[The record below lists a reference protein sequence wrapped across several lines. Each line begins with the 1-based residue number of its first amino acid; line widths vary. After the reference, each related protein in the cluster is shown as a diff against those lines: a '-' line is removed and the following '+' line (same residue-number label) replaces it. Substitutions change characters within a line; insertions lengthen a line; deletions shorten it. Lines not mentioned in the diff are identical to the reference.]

1 MSVEVETTTLSDH
14 IGVEV
19 RGVEP
24 GSFADPAL
32 AGTLDALLG
41 RHHLLL
47 FRVHDLPVADQIAI
61 IGQFG
66 EVVDEGGN
74 GLRHVFISNAREDG
88 VLTLGKRLVFHSD
101 NVFTPEPLNV
111 VSLYGLRVIDDTA
124 PTRFANT
131 VRACSL
137 LAESMARDLADAR
150 ALNLSGF
157 AGGWYRYRDAEVEPH
172 HPRAVHPVITHD
184 TWSGDA
190 ALMVSEQQTDRILD
204 WPADVSEDTLQALF
218 ALLYQPDNV
227 YEHHWR
233 EGDLVI
239 WDNLALQHGRPEL
252 IREGERTLRRVS
264 AVRSNSIAQYAWTT
278 VSRAAE
284 TSEASEASER
294 T

>member
-1 MSVEVETTTLSDH
+1 MSVAVETTALSDH

-32 AGTLDALLG
+32 AETLSALLG

-47 FRVHDLPVADQIAI
+47 IRVRDLPVTDQIAVM
-61 IGQFG
+61 GQLG

-74 GLRHVFISNAREDG
+74 GLRHVFVSNAREDG

-101 NVFTPEPLNV
+101 NVFTPKPLNV

-137 LAESMARDLADAR
+137 VAEALARELTDAR

-190 ALMVSEQQTDRILD
+190 ALMVSEQQTDRIID
-204 WPADVSEDTLQALF
+204 WPADASEDTLQALF
-218 ALLYQPDNV
+218 AVLYQPNNV

-233 EGDLVI
+233 EGDLLI

-252 IREGERTLRRVS
+252 VREGERTLRRVA
-264 AVRSNSIAQYAWTT
+264 AVKSDSTDQHAWTMVT
-278 VSRAAE
+278 QAAE
-284 TSEASEASER
+284 AADR
-294 T
+294 A

>member
-1 MSVEVETTTLSDH
+1 MNQHLETIALSDH
-14 IGVEV
+14 IGVEL
-19 RGVEP
+19 RG
-24 GSFADPAL
+24 FDANAYADPEIAE
-32 AGTLDALLG
+32 TLRALLG
-41 RHHLLL
+41 RHHLLVIRDGNL
-47 FRVHDLPVADQIAI
+47 FAADQITI
-61 IGQFG
+61 MGHFG
-66 EVVDEGGN
+66 DVVDEGGN

-101 NVFTPEPLNV
+101 NVFTPDPLNV
-111 VSLYGLRVIDDTA
+111 VSLYGLRVVDDTA

-131 VRACSL
+131 VRACSRL
-137 LAESMARDLADAR
+137 SESMAHELAHAR

-157 AGGWYRYRDAEVEPH
+157 AGGWYRYRDAEVEPQ

-204 WPADVSEDTLQALF
+204 WPADASEDTLQALF

-252 IREGERTLRRVS
+252 TREGERTLRRVS
-264 AVRSNSIAQYAWTT
+264 AVKTNATDQQAWTR
-278 VSRAAE
+278 VSMAA
-284 TSEASEASER
+284 EASER
-294 T
+294 A

>member
-1 MSVEVETTTLSDH
+1 MSIEVATTALSDH

-19 RGVEP
+19 RGVAS
-24 GSFADPAL
+24 GSFGDTAL
-32 AGTLDALLG
+32 TQTLHTLLG

-47 FRVHDLPVADQIAI
+47 FRQRDMPVAHQIAI
-61 IGQFG
+61 MGQFG

-74 GLRHVFISNAREDG
+74 GLLHVFVSNAREDG

-101 NVFTPEPLNV
+101 NVFTPDPLNV
-111 VSLYGLRVIDDTA
+111 VSLYGLRVVDDTS

-137 LAESMARDLADAR
+137 LSESMAHDLAGAR

-157 AGGWYRYRDAEVEPH
+157 AGGWYRYRDAEVEAH

-190 ALMVSEQQTDRILD
+190 ALMVSEQQTDRIVD
-204 WPADVSEDTLQALF
+204 WPPDASEDTLQALF
-218 ALLYQPDNV
+218 ALLYQPDNI
-227 YEHHWR
+227 YEHQWR

-264 AVRSNSIAQYAWTT
+264 AVRSNATDQYAWTT
-278 VSRAAE
+278 VSQAAE
-284 TSEASEASER
+284 R
-294 T
+294 R

>member
-1 MSVEVETTTLSDH
+1 MSTEVTSTALSDH

-19 RGVEP
+19 RGVDS
-24 GSFADPAL
+24 GSFGDP
-32 AGTLDALLG
+32 TLTQLLHTLLG

-47 FRVHDLPVADQIAI
+47 FRQRDMPVADQIAI
-61 IGQFG
+61 MMQFG

-74 GLRHVFISNAREDG
+74 GLRHVFVSNAREDG
-88 VLTLGKRLVFHSD
+88 VLTLGKQLVFHSD
-101 NVFTPEPLNV
+101 NVFTPEPLNI
-111 VSLYGLRVIDDTA
+111 VSLYGLRVVDDTA

-137 LAESMARDLADAR
+137 LGEARARDLAEAR

-157 AGGWYRYRDAEVEPH
+157 AGGWHRYRDAEVEAH

-204 WPADVSEDTLQALF
+204 WPADASEDTLQALF

-233 EGDLVI
+233 EGDLVV
-239 WDNLALQHGRPEL
+239 WDNLALQHGRPAL
-252 IREGERTLRRVS
+252 IRDGERTLRRVA
-264 AVRSNSIAQYAWTT
+264 AVRSGATDQYAWTT
-278 VSRAAE
+278 VSQAAE
-284 TSEASEASER
+284 R
-294 T
+294 R

>member
-1 MSVEVETTTLSDH
+1 MSLEVEATALSDH

-19 RGVEP
+19 RGVDP
-24 GSFADPAL
+24 SSYADPAL
-32 AGTLDALLG
+32 GQSLGALLG
-41 RHHLLL
+41 RHHLLV
-47 FRVHDLPVADQIAI
+47 FRARDLPVSDQIAI
-61 IGQFG
+61 MGHFG

-74 GLRHVFISNAREDG
+74 GLRHVFVSNAREDG

-101 NVFTPEPLNV
+101 NVFTPEPLAV
-111 VSLYGLRVIDDTA
+111 VSLYGLRVVDDTA

-137 LAESMARDLADAR
+137 LTESMARKLANAR

-157 AGGWYRYRDAEVEPH
+157 AGGWYRYRDAAVEAH
-172 HPRAVHPVITHD
+172 HPRAVHPVITRD

-204 WPADVSEDTLQALF
+204 WPADVGEDTLQSLF
-218 ALLYQPDNV
+218 ALLYRPDNV
-227 YEHHWR
+227 YEHPWR
-233 EGDLVI
+233 EGDLLI

-252 IREGERTLRRVS
+252 TREGERTLRRVS
-264 AVRSNSIAQYAWTT
+264 TVRSNSTDQYAWTT

-284 TSEASEASER
+284 ASER
-294 T
+294 P

>member
-1 MSVEVETTTLSDH
+1 MSLVGETTALSPH
-14 IGVEV
+14 IGAEI
-19 RGVEP
+19 RGLDAD
-24 GSFADPAL
+24 SFADPAL
-32 AGTLDALLG
+32 QRELSELLS

-47 FRVHDLPVADQIAI
+47 IRDRKLSAADQITI
-61 IGQFG
+61 MGHFG

-74 GLRHVFISNAREDG
+74 GLRHVFVSNAREDG
-88 VLTLGKRLVFHSD
+88 VLLLGKQLVFHSD

-111 VSLYGLRVIDDTA
+111 VSLYGERVAEGTA

-137 LAESMARDLADAR
+137 LTASMAHELADAK

-190 ALMVSEQQTDRILD
+190 ALMVSEQQTDRILEWD
-204 WPADVSEDTLQALF
+204 TAASEDTLQALF
-218 ALLYQPDNV
+218 ALLYRPDNI
-227 YEHHWR
+227 YEHHWS

-264 AVRSNSIAQYAWTT
+264 AVRTNSSGQHAWTT

-284 TSEASEASER
+284 ASER
-294 T
+294 R

>member
-1 MSVEVETTTLSDH
+1 MNSDVDAVALSDH
-14 IGVEV
+14 IGVEL
-19 RGVEP
+19 RGVDP
-24 GSFADPAL
+24 GSYADPGFGA
-32 AGTLDALLG
+32 TLRALLG
-41 RHHLLL
+41 VHHLLL
-47 FRVHDLPVADQIAI
+47 IRDRELTAANQIEI
-61 IGQFG
+61 IGHFG

-111 VSLYGLRVIDDTA
+111 VSLYGLRVVDDTA
-124 PTRFANT
+124 PTRFADT

-137 LAESMARDLADAR
+137 LTDSMAHDLAGAR

-172 HPRAVHPVITHD
+172 HPRAIHPVITRD

-204 WPADVSEDTLQALF
+204 WPADRSEDTLQALF
-218 ALLYQPDNV
+218 ALLYRPDNV

-264 AVRSNSIAQYAWTT
+264 AVKANATNQQAWTR
-278 VSRAAE
+278 VSYAAE
-284 TSEASEASER
+284 HQ
-294 T
+294 

>member
-1 MSVEVETTTLSDH
+1 MSVAVSTTALSDH

-19 RGVEP
+19 RGVDS

-32 AGTLDALLG
+32 AQTLHGLLG

-47 FRVHDLPVADQIAI
+47 FRRRDLPVADQISI
-61 IGQFG
+61 MGQFG

-74 GLRHVFISNAREDG
+74 GLLHVFVSNAREDG

-111 VSLYGLRVIDDTA
+111 VSLYGLRVVDDTA

-137 LAESMARDLADAR
+137 LTESMAHDLAGAR

-190 ALMVSEQQTDRILD
+190 ALMVSEQQTDRIVD
-204 WPADVSEDTLQALF
+204 WAPDASEDTLQALF
-218 ALLYQPDNV
+218 ALLYQPDNL

-252 IREGERTLRRVS
+252 LREGERTLRRVS
-264 AVRSNSIAQYAWTT
+264 AVRSNSTDQYAWTT
-278 VSRAAE
+278 VSQAA
-284 TSEASEASER
+284 EASER
-294 T
+294 K

>member
-1 MSVEVETTTLSDH
+1 MDRDIETSALSDH

-19 RGVEP
+19 RGVLP
-24 GSFADPAL
+24 GSFGDPAL
-32 AGTLDALLG
+32 GETLGVLLG

-47 FRVHDLPVADQIAI
+47 FRERDLAVADHIAV

-101 NVFTPEPLNV
+101 NVFTAEPLNV
-111 VSLYGLRVIDDTA
+111 VSLYGLRVVDDTA

-131 VRACSL
+131 VRACSRL
-137 LAESMARDLADAR
+137 TETMAHQLADAR

-157 AGGWYRYRDAEVEPH
+157 AGGWYRYRDADVEPH

-184 TWSGDA
+184 TWSGGA
-190 ALMVSEQQTDRILD
+190 ALMVSEQQTDRIID
-204 WPADVSEDTLQALF
+204 WPPDASEATLQALF

-252 IREGERTLRRVS
+252 AGDGERTLRRVS
-264 AVRSNSIAQYAWTT
+264 AVRSDSTDQFAWTT
-278 VSRAAE
+278 VSQAAE
-284 TSEASEASER
+284 RS
-294 T
+294 

>member
-1 MSVEVETTTLSDH
+1 MSSSADSTRTR
-14 IGVEV
+14 I
-19 RGVEP
+19 
-24 GSFADPAL
+24 ADPAL
-32 AGTLDALLG
+32 EQELSALLG

-47 FRVHDLPVADQIAI
+47 IRDRDLSAADQIAI
-61 IGQFG
+61 MGHFG

-74 GLRHVFISNAREDG
+74 GLRHVFVSNAREDG
-88 VLTLGKRLVFHSD
+88 VLLLGKQLVFHSD

-111 VSLYGLRVIDDTA
+111 VSLYGERVRRRHRA
-124 PTRFANT
+124 HPVRQHRSRVFA
-131 VRACSL
+131 
-137 LAESMARDLADAR
+137 ARPRRWPVELADAR

-157 AGGWYRYRDAEVEPH
+157 AGGWYRYRDAEVAAH

-190 ALMVSEQQTDRILD
+190 ALMVSEQQTDRILEWD
-204 WPADVSEDTLQALF
+204 ADASEDTLQALF
-218 ALLYQPDNV
+218 ALLYRPDNV

-252 IREGERTLRRVS
+252 IQEGERTLRRVS
-264 AVRSNSIAQYAWTT
+264 AVRTNATDQHAWTT

-284 TSEASEASER
+284 RLRMRLRRNGLAASTA
-294 T
+294 